1 MHSGNMMPVSGDF
14 VFYMVIRE
22 EINGFID
29 CGRFAE
35 YVDLKIGFFSDYKKV
50 KETYTSVAFICGVEF
65 YVCVYLVYVF
75 VDEVRVCSFGVGYD

>member
-1 MHSGNMMPVSGDF
+1 MVLSVVVGLRNMSISRLD
-14 VFYMVIRE
+14 
-22 EINGFID
+22 
-29 CGRFAE
+29 
-35 YVDLKIGFFSDYKKV
+35 FFSDYKKV